1 VGRALNAREPL
12 LVSVVLIT
20 WNSAPYL
27 RRCLAG
33 LRGQSYRPIEVLVVD
48 NGSADDSLAI
58 VAAELPEARILRNDD
73 NRGFAAAANQ
83 GIGAA
88 RGELVLLCNPDA
100 FFPAGYAEQ
109 LVLALQTAGE
119 TFGAAT
125 GLLLR
130 GEGSEIAPTGIVDSK
145 GIRMTRSGRHL
156 DIDQGERAD
165 APDGR
170 GLRPLASPAGGSLF
184 EVFGVSG
191 AAALYRLSFLRDV
204 AIEDQPFDED
214 FFAYREDA
222 DLAWRGRL
230 FGWRALYAP
239 TAIAYHVRR
248 VTPERRRKLS
258 PVINMHSVKN
268 RWLLRW
274 KNEGLYLAVRN
285 APFEL
290 LRDLVAVAGVLLV
303 ERSSLPAFRWLWKNR
318 RRTMEKRRRIQ
329 QRRRVPDRSL
339 AGWFR

>member
-20 WNSAPYL
+20 WNSAHYL

-33 LRGQSYRPIEVLVVD
+33 LRGQRYRAIEIIVVD
-48 NGSADDSLAI
+48 NGSVDDSVDL
-58 VAAELPEARILRNDD
+58 VAAELPKARILRNDD

-83 GIGAA
+83 GIAAA

-100 FFPAGYAEQ
+100 FFPPDYTEQ
-109 LVLALQTAGE
+109 LVQALEVAGTE
-119 TFGAAT
+119 FGAAT

-130 GEGSEIAPTGIVDSK
+130 GEGSEIAPTGLVDSK
-145 GIRMTRSGRHL
+145 GIRMTRSGRHF
-156 DIDQGERAD
+156 DIDQGRLAEAS
-165 APDGR
+165 DGR
-170 GLRPLASPAGGSLF
+170 GLRPLALPGGGRLF

-204 AIEDQPFDED
+204 AIDGQPFDED

-230 FGWRALYAP
+230 FGWRALYVP
-239 TAIAYHVRR
+239 RAIAYHVRM
-248 VTPERRRKLS
+248 VTPERRRQLS
-258 PVINMHSVKN
+258 PAINMHSVKN

-290 LRDLVAVAGVLLV
+290 LRDLVAVAGVLLT
-303 ERSSLPAFRWLWKNR
+303 ERTSLPAFAWLWKNR

-339 AGWFR
+339 AEWFR

>member
-1 VGRALNAREPL
+1 MGRALNAREPL

-20 WNSAPYL
+20 WNSATYL

-33 LRGQSYRPIEVLVVD
+33 LRGQTYRPLEVIVVD
-48 NGSADDSLAI
+48 NGSIDDSVAI
-58 VAAELPEARILRNDD
+58 IAAGLPEARVIRNEG

-83 GIGAA
+83 GIDAA
-88 RGELVLLCNPDA
+88 GGELVLFCNPDA
-100 FFPAGYAEQ
+100 FFSPGYAEQ
-109 LVLALQTAGE
+109 LVAALQTAGAE
-119 TFGAAT
+119 FGAAT

-130 GEGSEIAPTGIVDSK
+130 GEGSEIAPTGTVDSK

-156 DIDQGERAD
+156 DIDQGEPAD

-170 GLRPLASPAGGSLF
+170 GLRPLASPGHRSLF

-191 AAALYRLSFLRDV
+191 AAALYRHSFLRDV
-204 AIEDQPFDED
+204 AIDDQPFDED

-230 FGWRALYAP
+230 FGWRALYVPA
-239 TAIAYHVRR
+239 AVAYHVRT
-248 VTPERRRKLS
+248 VTPERRRLLS

-290 LRDLVAVAGVLLV
+290 LRDLVAVAAVLLI

-318 RRTMEKRRRIQ
+318 RRTKEKRRRIQ
-329 QRRRVPDRSL
+329 QLRRVPDRTL
-339 AGWFR
+339 AEWFR